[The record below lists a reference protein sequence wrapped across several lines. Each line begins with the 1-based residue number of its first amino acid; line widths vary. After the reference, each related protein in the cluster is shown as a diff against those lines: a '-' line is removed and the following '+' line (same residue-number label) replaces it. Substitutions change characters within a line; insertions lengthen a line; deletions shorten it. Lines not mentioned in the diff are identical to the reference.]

1 MIFLYLSIHLSY
13 LSIYSYLS
21 IHWSLSIY
29 LSIYLSIHP
38 SAHIFIPIYLSIHLS
53 KSIYLFIHPFIPVYP
68 AIYPISL
75 SIPPSINLF
84 VYNPSNY
91 SSIHQCIH
99 PSIHLITCSF
109 TCIHNIIFTSRSHW
123 LNPEWVAL
131 GESRGHESYEHKLF
145 MRYTG
150 KDCN

>member
-1 MIFLYLSIHLSY
+1 MICYTGVWIILLWLLIIAGSLELCMYDFIMLYLSIHL
-13 LSIYSYLS
+13 
-21 IHWSLSIY
+21 
-29 LSIYLSIHP
+29 
-38 SAHIFIPIYLSIHLS
+38 F

-68 AIYPISL
+68 AIYPSMIHPISL
-75 SIPPSINLF
+75 STPPSINLF

-91 SSIHQCIH
+91 SSIHQCINSFIH
-99 PSIHLITCSF
+99 SSIHLITRSF
-109 TCIHNIIFTSRSHW
+109 TCIHNIIFTYRSHW

-150 KDCN
+150 EDNN